1 MNPIFSQPRY
11 LVKRQTIALKG
22 KVRFFTP
29 NNKLVLY
36 SEQKMFKLKED
47 IRAYSDQSKSTE
59 ILIVKARS
67 IIDFSAAYDVWDAQ
81 EKVKVGALRRK
92 GMKSIMRD
100 EWEVLDPND
109 RPIAQ
114 LVEDSM
120 GLAIA
125 RRFLSGLIP
134 QNYDILMGGKRV
146 VDLQQPFNPFRYEL
160 NLDFSANNG
169 QLDPRMGFAAAL
181 LLALIEGRQG

>member
-1 MNPIFSQPRY
+1 MNSRFTQPRY
-11 LVKRQTIALKG
+11 IVKRQTFAMTG

-29 NNKLVLY
+29 SNKLALY

-47 IRAYSDQSKSTE
+47 IRGYADEGKTKE
-59 ILIVKARS
+59 LLVVKARS
-67 IIDFSAAYDVWDAQ
+67 IVDFSAAYDVWDSEEQ
-81 EKVKVGALRRK
+81 TKVGALRRK
-92 GMKSIMRD
+92 GLQSIMRD

-109 RPIAQ
+109 QPIAQ

-120 GLAIA
+120 GMAML

-134 QNYDILMGGKRV
+134 QNYDILMGGQRV

-160 NLDFSANNG
+160 NLDFRANKDR
-169 QLDPRMGFAAAL
+169 LDPRLGFAAAL
-181 LLALIEGRQG
+181 LLAIVEGRQG